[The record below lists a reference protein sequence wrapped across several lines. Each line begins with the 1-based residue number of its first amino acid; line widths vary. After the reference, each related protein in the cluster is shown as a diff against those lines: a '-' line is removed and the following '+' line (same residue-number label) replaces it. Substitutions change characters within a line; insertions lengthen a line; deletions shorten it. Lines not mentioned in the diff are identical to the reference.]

1 MDDMYR
7 NESAIESI
15 NARLKEIRT
24 ELMDLLKLKSDI
36 VSKGLTND
44 VKERVIKF
52 FPDMASVVNKVPSEM
67 AKVVDDSIINNE
79 SKEKELEKTKEK
91 RLIQS
96 KNKPS

>member
-36 VSKGLTND
+36 VSKWLTND

-91 RLIQS
+91 RLIRS

>member
-36 VSKGLTND
+36 VSKWLTND

-52 FPDMASVVNKVPSEM
+52 FPDMASVINKVPSEM

-91 RLIQS
+91 RLIRS